1 MYSPVKEN
9 LNMRMNINI
18 NKITIYGTRKI
29 KKISQKPV
37 DLSNSK

>member
-1 MYSPVKEN
+1 MYSPVKDN

-29 KKISQKPV
+29 KKIPQKSD